1 MREREGEKKTGGG
14 GYVEGLG
21 REEGIG
27 KSVGR
32 ELRRVRKVLG
42 RGERGESG
50 WLALDVGCQKYAI
63 TPWIDL
69 DNSTRDFFFLFA
81 ALILF
86 SETALSCRLPPL
98 VPKTVRTPLA
108 ASYA

>member
-1 MREREGEKKTGGG
+1 M
-14 GYVEGLG
+14 EGLG